1 MFADYEEMVA
11 QGLERQKK
19 MNNEANDQLRD
30 TYMAKL
36 GVQSLNSTTGST
48 AETDGFPM
56 RMAAKERP
64 RPSTTS
70 TEETKSLQGTAINT
84 NGAKNEKI

>member
-36 GVQSLNSTTGST
+36 GVQSLASTSGTSQ
-48 AETDGFPM
+48 ETDGYPLK
-56 RMAAKERP
+56 MATKERP
-64 RPSTTS
+64 R
-70 TEETKSLQGTAINT
+70 
-84 NGAKNEKI
+84 